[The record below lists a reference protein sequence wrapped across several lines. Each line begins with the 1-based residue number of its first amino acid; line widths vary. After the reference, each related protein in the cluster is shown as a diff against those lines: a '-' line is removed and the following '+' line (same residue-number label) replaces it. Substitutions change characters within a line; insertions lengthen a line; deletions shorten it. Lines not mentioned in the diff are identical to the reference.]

1 MLKCGCELLQ
11 FSYCTKSVKVMN
23 KRSRTI
29 RNQFLVSAVLS
40 LSLIGMGLQAEAY
53 MSPEANIL
61 YQQACTLEYQH
72 NYKDAIAKVLEAIEI
87 AGEDALLY
95 TKLAGLYA
103 ETDQYDKALEAYNV
117 VVKLRPDD
125 AFVYISIGNIYET
138 QAKHIQALEAYN
150 QALKIFPQYK
160 YNYLNIAN
168 VQYQM
173 NDYTAAIS
181 NYEQF
186 LSTYSNHREA
196 RESLANSYLS
206 SNNPEK
212 AIVEYEKLYA
222 SDEIKFKDYTNY
234 GLALFKTKNYTKA
247 VEILE
252 KAIEREPDSLAA
264 HMSLALSYQELG
276 KNEASYN
283 QYQIVF
289 KNAPSLHSL
298 RFDYANLLA
307 DMEKNV
313 EAIAQYKLYVTNFGE
328 DARAYKNMAIVY
340 KRLNDYDNTIIN
352 YEKSLALEPTS
363 LDLKKELA
371 NCYHMKKDYATAL
384 KYYDKVLEVSP
395 KDYDIKVNKA
405 IALHATNKYEDAI
418 GLYKDILAEKSNPIV
433 ESNLTDAL
441 VSQGGVELEAKN
453 FTNASEAF
461 EQAISRGTKDSFAYF
476 GLAQSYRACGVMDKA
491 GELFEKAISMAPD
504 KALYSDEY
512 ASFIA
517 ETNALKPA
525 KPAVEI
531 ETVDGKLP
539 EISVNDPDAPVI
551 ADETQKTEEV
561 KSEDIVP
568 VVEVDKNKELISK
581 GDEFY
586 KNDDYD
592 ESLKSYK
599 AALKLKAEDE
609 VTLLKVG
616 NIYKIKNDNNKAM
629 DFYKKA
635 IVVNPDYADGWFNLG
650 LVYANET
657 NIEKSKEC
665 FQKVITIDP
674 EYAYSYYALAIA
686 LEGEDNKEGAI
697 ENYKLFLKY
706 NKDVNMVKLVEDR
719 INNLQR

>member
-1 MLKCGCELLQ
+1 M
-11 FSYCTKSVKVMN
+11 KS
-23 KRSRTI
+23 RSRTI
-29 RNQFLVSAVLS
+29 KNQFLVSAILS
-40 LSLIGMGLQAEAY
+40 LSLISFGVQAEAY

-72 NYKDAIAKVLEAIEI
+72 NYNEAIKKIQEAIAI

-95 TKLAGLYA
+95 TKLAGLYS

-117 VVKLRPDD
+117 VVRLRPDD
-125 AFVYISIGNIYET
+125 AFVYISIGNIYEL
-138 QAKHIQALEAYN
+138 QSKHIQALEAYN

-173 NDYTAAIS
+173 NDYTSAIE

-186 LSTYSNHREA
+186 LGTYSNHREA

-212 AIVEYEKLYA
+212 AIKEYETLYEA
-222 SDEIKFKDYTNY
+222 DSVKFKDYTNY
-234 GLALFKTKNYTKA
+234 GLALFKTKNYSKA

-252 KAIEREPDSLAA
+252 KALERDPDSLAA

-289 KNAPSLHSL
+289 KQAPSLHSI

-313 EAIAQYKLYVTNFGE
+313 EAIAQYKIYVSHYGE

-340 KRLNDYDNTIIN
+340 KRLNDYDNTIVN
-352 YEKSLALEPTS
+352 YEKSLALDPANLE
-363 LDLKKELA
+363 LKKELA
-371 NCYHMKKDYATAL
+371 NCYHMKKDYVTAL
-384 KYYDKVLEVSP
+384 KFYDAVLEASP

-405 IALHATNKYEDAI
+405 IALHAVERYEDAI
-418 GLYKDILAEKSNPIV
+418 DLYNEILSEKSNPIV

-441 VSQGGVELEAKN
+441 VAQGRVELEAKN
-453 FTNASEAF
+453 FTNSTKAF
-461 EQAISRGTKDSFAYF
+461 EKAISRGTKDSFAYF
-476 GLAQSYRACGVMDKA
+476 GLAKSYRACGVTDKVS
-491 GELFEKAISMAPD
+491 ELYEKAISMAPGVTS
-504 KALYSDEY
+504 YSEDY
-512 ASFIA
+512 AEFIA
-517 ETNALKPA
+517 ESNALKPA
-525 KPAVEI
+525 RPSADV
-531 ETVDGKLP
+531 ETVDGNLP
-539 EISVNDPDAPVI
+539 SISVENPDVPAVV
-551 ADETQKTEEV
+551 AEEV
-561 KSEDIVP
+561 TQGKEVKEEVVAP
-568 VVEVDKNKELISK
+568 VVEVDKNKELIKK
-581 GDEFY
+581 GDELY

-599 AALKLKAEDE
+599 AALKLNAEDE
-609 VTLLKVG
+609 VTLLKIG
-616 NIYKIKNDNNKAM
+616 NIYKIKNDNSKAM

-635 IVVNPDYADGWFNLG
+635 IIVNPDYTDGWFNLG
-650 LVYANET
+650 LVYANES

-665 FQKVITIDP
+665 FQKVVAIDP

-686 LEGEDNKEGAI
+686 LEGDDNKEAAI

-706 NKDVNMVKLVEDR
+706 NKDINMVKLVEDR
-719 INNLQR
+719 INNLQK